1 MDSTIHTADKGLQ
14 AGDRVIPLEE
24 ATADGMVRRAA
35 ELDLEYGT
43 LGCFVWGQDEIES
56 EQQAGCGV

>member
-1 MDSTIHTADKGLQ
+1 LQ
-14 AGDRVIPLEE
+14 AGDRVIPLDE
-24 ATADGMVRRAA
+24 ATADGMVRLGA

-56 EQQAGCGV
+56 EQQTGCGV